1 MIMKKKPDEYV
12 KGVCQK
18 KLAFLADASAMW
30 EGGLTPS
37 PPAAKKVFFLKI
49 KKKA

>member
-30 EGGLTPS
+30 EGIW
-37 PPAAKKVFFLKI
+37 PPPPPQKNASFLKI